1 MILETDGSVIAG
13 KVASHNMD
21 DGSPISEQV
30 NSTSL
35 IFSESYFRQ
44 YSTFRKDEGFLL
56 VGQCFKISDSL
67 CLARTSWGPTFSKVL
82 F

>member
-30 NSTSL
+30 TNNSLYLLNHILDNIHSFGDL
-35 IFSESYFRQ
+35 SSE
-44 YSTFRKDEGFLL
+44 
-56 VGQCFKISDSL
+56 
-67 CLARTSWGPTFSKVL
+67 RTWGI
-82 F
+82 